1 MDEQLIIKEYKN
13 NKSAKQIADSLNT
26 YTNKIIRI
34 LKKHRIPIR
43 DKSATQALAIKT
55 GVAKHPTKGKKIGE
69 ETKHK
74 ISKKQAERWENLSKK
89 DLKKFKKGAKQR
101 WENMSPEAKYELQ
114 KKAGQKLRQASI
126 EGSAAEK
133 YLYEMLQKEGYD
145 TIMHKTKIGGEFEVD
160 LFLRELNTAIEI
172 DGPQHFLPIFG
183 EETLQKNIKYDSI
196 KNGLLISK
204 GFFVVRVKYMAKKIS
219 LKIKRDLW
227 AKVKQT
233 IDDIESGNYS
243 SKLIEIEV

>member
-1 MDEQLIIKEYKN
+1 MDEQLIINEYKN
-13 NKSAKQIADSLNT
+13 NKSAKQIADALNT

-43 DKSATQALAIKT
+43 DKSAAQALAIKS
-55 GVAKHPTKGKKIGE
+55 GVAKHPTKGKKLNE
-69 ETKHK
+69 KTKHK

-89 DLKKFKKGAKQR
+89 DLKKFKEGAKKR
-101 WENMSPEAKYELQ
+101 WKSMSPEAKYELQ
-114 KKAGQKLRQASI
+114 KRAGQKLRQASI

-133 YLYEMLQKEGYD
+133 YLYEMLQKAGYD

>member
-1 MDEQLIIKEYKN
+1 MDEQLIINEYKN
-13 NKSAKQIADSLNT
+13 NKSAKQIADSLHT
-26 YTNKIIRI
+26 YPNKIIRI
-34 LKKHRIPIR
+34 LKKHKIEIR
-43 DKSATQALAIKT
+43 NKSDTQSLAIKT
-55 GVAKHPTKGKKIGE
+55 GSAKHPTKGKKVKE
-69 ETKHK
+69 DTKHK
-74 ISKKQAERWENLSKK
+74 ISQKQSDRWGKLSKK
-89 DLKKFKKGAKQR
+89 QLQKFKDGAKKR
-101 WENMSPEAKYELQ
+101 WEEMSPEAKYELH

-133 YLYEMLQKEGYD
+133 YLYGMLQKHGYD

-227 AKVKQT
+227 AKVKQA
-233 IDDIESGNYS
+233 IDDIENGRCS